1 MCVMADES
9 APRGIRLA
17 RQAFNLSWAAS
28 AVRVQRVYE
37 CGRRGRPRL
46 GYKGMTV
53 TIMEEPLV
61 RQLVDAAEQRGSV
74 TEAELIA
81 LGAEAE
87 LEGDDLDSLREELEA
102 QGVRVESEAESRDEP
117 EIEPESVTM
126 DSLDLFLRR
135 AGRHRLLTARQE
147 VELAKRIEAG
157 DMDAKREM
165 IEANLRLVI
174 SVAKPYRGHGLS
186 FLDLIQEGFFGLNRA
201 VEKFDWRR
209 GFKFSTYATL
219 WIRQAIQRGIANSS
233 RTVRLPVHVGDRLR
247 QIEKQRRMLEA
258 KLGREPTDDEV
269 ATAAKVTVAELQD
282 LVQSGRQPVSLH
294 IRTGEDGDSELG
306 DLIADPAAD
315 DPELTVDVETRRRQ
329 LMAGLAALPERKRR
343 IVEMRYG
350 LNDEPERTL
359 PEIGREIGLTRE
371 RVRQL
376 EIEALRELASM
387 HELRALQSAA

>member
-1 MCVMADES
+1 
-9 APRGIRLA
+9 
-17 RQAFNLSWAAS
+17 
-28 AVRVQRVYE
+28 
-37 CGRRGRPRL
+37 
-46 GYKGMTV
+46 MTV
-53 TIMEEPLV
+53 TTIDEQLV
-61 RQLVDAAEQRGSV
+61 RQLVELAEQRGSV
-74 TEAELIA
+74 GEAELLA
-81 LGAEAE
+81 LASEADV
-87 LEGDDLDSLREELEA
+87 EGDELDALREELDRL
-102 QGVRVESEAESRDEP
+102 GVRVESDEDLREELP
-117 EIEPESVTM
+117 AQHVTM

-135 AGRHRLLTARQE
+135 AGQHRLLSAAEE

-157 DMDAKREM
+157 DLAAKREM

-247 QIEKQRRMLEA
+247 QIEKQRRALEA
-258 KLGREPTDDEV
+258 KLGREPSDDEV
-269 ATAAKVTVAELQD
+269 AAAAKMTLGELQD
-282 LVQSGRQPVSLH
+282 LLQAGRQPVSLH

-306 DLIADPAAD
+306 DLIADPAAT
-315 DPELTVDVETRRRQ
+315 DPEQRVNVESRRRQ
-329 LMAGLAALPERKRR
+329 LQAGLDALPERKRR
-343 IVEMRYG
+343 IIEMRYG
-350 LNDEPERTL
+350 LNDEPERSL

-376 EIEALRELASM
+376 ELEALKELASM
-387 HELRALQSAA
+387 QSLQALQNAA

>member
-1 MCVMADES
+1 
-9 APRGIRLA
+9 
-17 RQAFNLSWAAS
+17 
-28 AVRVQRVYE
+28 
-37 CGRRGRPRL
+37 
-46 GYKGMTV
+46 
-53 TIMEEPLV
+53 
-61 RQLVDAAEQRGSV
+61 
-74 TEAELIA
+74 
-81 LGAEAE
+81 
-87 LEGDDLDSLREELEA
+87 
-102 QGVRVESEAESRDEP
+102 
-117 EIEPESVTM
+117 
-126 DSLDLFLRR
+126 
-135 AGRHRLLTARQE
+135 
-147 VELAKRIEAG
+147 
-157 DMDAKREM
+157 M

-258 KLGREPTDDEV
+258 KLGREPTDEEI

-306 DLIADPAAD
+306 DLIADPAAE

-329 LMAGLAALPERKRR
+329 LMDGLAALPERKRR